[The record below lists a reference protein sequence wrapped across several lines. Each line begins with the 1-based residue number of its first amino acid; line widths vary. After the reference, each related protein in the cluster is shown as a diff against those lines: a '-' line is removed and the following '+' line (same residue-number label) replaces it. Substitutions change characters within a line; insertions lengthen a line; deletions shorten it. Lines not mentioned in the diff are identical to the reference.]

1 MILVCTDKLWPVRI
15 QLSLYEY
22 NSDLYEYN
30 SDLYEYN
37 SDLYEYNSDL

>member
-1 MILVCTDKLWPVRI
+1 MILVCTDQLRPVRI
-15 QLSLYEY
+15 QLSLYEYNSDQYEY

-37 SDLYEYNSDL
+37 SDL